1 MMTINFLKEIESEM
15 PVSKA
20 YSSCI
25 GNDRSRSGVFYK

>member
-1 MMTINFLKEIESEM
+1 MVTINFLKGIGPKS

-25 GNDRSRSGVFYK
+25 GNDRQVS